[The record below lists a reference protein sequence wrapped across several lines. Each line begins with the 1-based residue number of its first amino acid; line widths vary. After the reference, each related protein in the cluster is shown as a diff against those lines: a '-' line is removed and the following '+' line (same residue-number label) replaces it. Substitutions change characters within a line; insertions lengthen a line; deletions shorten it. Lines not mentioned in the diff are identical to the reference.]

1 MDLNRERFAVTQPH
15 DADQIPSSPPEGDLV
30 LIFDASNEGEAIS
43 SALQQRGFAVG
54 MAPLAR
60 LESRLLSDT
69 PSVMLIDVDQPGVLE
84 AVERVGELSL
94 IHRVVLVFLGDPIH
108 EDSLRKVG
116 ASGKLFPR
124 PVNIELLADHVATYA
139 TPVQR
144 VSRVRE
150 SSVPEASS
158 PRDTMPPP
166 TNDSDSP
173 AAVDYTSN
181 QDPFDIESILPF
193 GDDVLKPPADL
204 PTRLSPELEQLMLSA
219 ERRVGTLV
227 HRSSMPPPDEEDA
240 PLPPEYLSILD
251 EPLEAEEDDSFVGF
265 PSFDGTPGPPESDE
279 DEPLSSDRRA
289 ETDKRPVMG
298 EAVSLRGAAADEA
311 PPTPRE
317 KKARPREVVTRN
329 EAAAERERPRE
340 VVTRNEAAAERE
352 RPREV
357 VTRNEPAAERERPRE
372 VVTRNEPAA
381 ERERPKEVV
390 TRNEPAAERERPKE
404 VVTRNEP
411 TPVRERPREAVAR
424 SEPAPPE
431 RDRPLPAPAR
441 LPEETPKAGTYLGQQ
456 LEAISRVS
464 ASSTRASEQASPQAP
479 SADRQRTSRS
489 VVAPPTQV
497 AAGRP
502 PPPPM
507 SHVPA
512 TEAMGTSPFSHGEES
527 LRAGGLPYDDSPRR
541 SVVTRGGLT
550 RGGLTRPD
558 VDSAQGVP
566 SIGGTTFSEV
576 SGRFPF
582 GAPPGEATHRA
593 PSVPPPSV
601 AHPRVPAPPPPR
613 PPPASPAP
621 RPRSRPSPPLPAPPL
636 PSPPVPAHPAGRAGS
651 SSADQIPEVLGQGDA
666 PLALARAIAGRISG
680 SLALSGSTGVRRIVL
695 QDGDVVTA
703 ASWAPDE
710 TLLAFLVA
718 RGDIERDL
726 IPQLEGKLPS
736 YGRIAGA
743 ALIARGHLGQD
754 DLWPVLRAHAEWVI
768 GRALLLA
775 SGTCEIETE
784 PPARLT
790 AEPNVF
796 GGATGAEVLIESV
809 RRVIPP
815 ETAMTR
821 IGGPRA
827 RVSLGPRQSL
837 LSECALRSDE
847 MERIRSAQGRSVGDL
862 LEGADAEIPNVLY
875 ALACLGVIEILKAVA
890 PAREETPLEPD
901 PYDEEAVRQRIR
913 ARLALVEDGD
923 YFALLGVPRA
933 ATSYE
938 VRRAYLELRRAFE
951 PSRLLTAATADLHAD
966 VQVILDVLDE
976 AFDILRDAHRRE
988 RYRRAIESA
997 GPS

>member
-1 MDLNRERFAVTQPH
+1 MDLNQERFAVTQPH
-15 DADQIPSSPPEGDLV
+15 DADLIPSSPPEGDLV

-94 IHRVVLVFLGDPIH
+94 IHRVVLIFLGDPIH

-124 PVNIELLADHVATYA
+124 PVNIELLVDHVATYA
-139 TPVQR
+139 TPVHK

-150 SSVPEASS
+150 SSAPAAIS

-279 DEPLSSDRRA
+279 EDPLSSDRRA

-298 EAVSLRGAAADEA
+298 EAVSLRGAAVDEA

-317 KKARPREVVTRN
+317 KNARPREIVTRN
-329 EAAAERERPRE
+329 EAAAERERPKEVVTRNGPAADRERPKE
-340 VVTRNEAAAERE
+340 VVTRNEAAAD
-352 RPREV
+352 
-357 VTRNEPAAERERPRE
+357 
-372 VVTRNEPAA
+372 
-381 ERERPKEVV
+381 RERPKEVV
-390 TRNEPAAERERPKE
+390 TRNEPAADRERPKE

-411 TPVRERPREAVAR
+411 APVRERPREAVAQR
-424 SEPAPPE
+424 EPAPPE

-441 LPEETPKAGTYLGQQ
+441 LPEETPKAGTYFGQQ
-456 LEAISRVS
+456 LEAVSRVS
-464 ASSTRASEQASPQAP
+464 ASSTRASEQAPPQA
-479 SADRQRTSRS
+479 SSTDRQGMSRS
-489 VVAPPTQV
+489 VGAPPTQV

-512 TEAMGTSPFSHGEES
+512 TEAMGPFSRGEDS
-527 LRAGGLPYDDSPRR
+527 LRASGLSYDDSPRR

-550 RGGLTRPD
+550 RGGLTRHD

-566 SIGGTTFSEV
+566 SIGGTTFAEV

-582 GAPPGEATHRA
+582 GAPPVEATHRA
-593 PSVPPPSV
+593 PSVVPPPPSV

-613 PPPASPAP
+613 PPSASPAP
-621 RPRSRPSPPLPAPPL
+621 RPRPRPSPILPSPPL

-651 SSADQIPEVLGQGDA
+651 SSADQIPEVLGEGDA

-710 TLLAFLVA
+710 TLLTFLVG

-775 SGTCEIETE
+775 SGTCELETE
-784 PPARLT
+784 PPTRLT

-815 ETAMTR
+815 ETAMAR

-847 MERIRSAQGRSVGDL
+847 MERIRSAQGRSVGEL
-862 LEGADAEIPNVLY
+862 LAGADAEMPNVLY

>member
-150 SSVPEASS
+150 SSAPEASS

-298 EAVSLRGAAADEA
+298 EAVSLRGAGVDEA

-317 KKARPREVVTRN
+317 KKA
-329 EAAAERERPRE
+329 
-340 VVTRNEAAAERE
+340 

-381 ERERPKEVV
+381 ER
-390 TRNEPAAERERPKE
+390 ERERPKE

-479 SADRQRTSRS
+479 SADRQGTIRS

-512 TEAMGTSPFSHGEES
+512 TEAMGTGPFSHGEES

-862 LEGADAEIPNVLY
+862 LEGADAEMPNVLY